1 MHCCVYTHILERCIT
16 ETEPVTTHWEPLAGC
31 PALINTESE
40 AVWGRVTSAL
50 VSWPSTQFTYNFS
63 YSWGIRRRRKRSHNS
78 KPDTEIWARLRDN
91 PPTRQAATEAGGPLH
106 LVQGVTEPAL
116 LLLIA
121 ETLTHRQ
128 TQHGSLCLLTMAV
141 CLGPRRAR
149 DEALRSLLW
158 GGWGHETERQ
168 KRFTCIGKLVSLRPL
183 KDKLHLYFF
192 SNEMWFQFFVKQS
205 HFPTESVKADKW
217 WKKIASIH
225 PSIRSLKNPVVRLP
239 HIHTRWWKH
248 ALWEAVTARDRLTLC
263 PGCGDVLLGW
273 CQRTEGRGT
282 ISQWDRTRTVDRFS
296 RPTHGDITHPPTA
309 MDENEN
315 VSEYTR

>member
-1 MHCCVYTHILERCIT
+1 MLTLSITVCVHRRCTSFTLSVQNLYIHARTPVHCCVYTHILERCIT

-121 ETLTHRQ
+121 ETLTLRQ

-141 CLGPRRAR
+141 CLGPGPSLS
-149 DEALRSLLW
+149 ALR
-158 GGWGHETERQ
+158 R
-168 KRFTCIGKLVSLRPL
+168 LR
-183 KDKLHLYFF
+183 
-192 SNEMWFQFFVKQS
+192 
-205 HFPTESVKADKW
+205 T
-217 WKKIASIH
+217 
-225 PSIRSLKNPVVRLP
+225 
-239 HIHTRWWKH
+239 
-248 ALWEAVTARDRLTLC
+248 
-263 PGCGDVLLGW
+263 
-273 CQRTEGRGT
+273 
-282 ISQWDRTRTVDRFS
+282 WDRKAEMVHLCR
-296 RPTHGDITHPPTA
+296 
-309 MDENEN
+309 
-315 VSEYTR
+315 